1 MRTSG
6 RGSDILRRLAGAR
19 RQPSKARVETAHEM
33 QGQPEATRHGEIE
46 RESRDT
52 EATGWRGFRR
62 RHGLAIVGVLNF
74 LVFFVVWQ
82 LVQTYTPIVDT
93 QWVPVPTV
101 ILKDLYENIANGV
114 LLEQARYS
122 FTNMVVAY
130 LLSVVVGVPL
140 GLVMGVSRMFRMLLG
155 PYMWALYA
163 APTIAIAP
171 VVILILGIGAPA
183 TILVI
188 AINAFFPLAINTMD
202 GVATVEENL
211 VKAARVFG
219 ANRYQVLRRVVVP
232 YTLPWIL
239 TGLRIAVTRALLGMV
254 FVEVFFSPQ
263 GLGYLIRQA
272 SDVSDAATA
281 YSVILIVVISSVV
294 LVQLFRYLEA
304 KFTPWSQEIQI

>member
-1 MRTSG
+1 MSEG
-6 RGSDILRRLAGAR
+6 PRGSGILRRLAGSRAR
-19 RQPSKARVETAHEM
+19 QSKARVE
-33 QGQPEATRHGEIE
+33 QPEAAWPGAIV
-46 RESRDT
+46 RESRD
-52 EATGWRGFRR
+52 ADVTGWRRFRQ
-62 RHGLAIVGVLNF
+62 RHGLALIGLLNF
-74 LVFFVVWQ
+74 LTFFVVWQ
-82 LVQTYTPIVDT
+82 VVQTYAPIVDT
-93 QWVPVPTV
+93 QWVPQPSV
-101 ILKDLYENIANGV
+101 ILQDLFDNIMDGV

-122 FTNMVVAY
+122 FTNMLIAY

-140 GLVMGVSRMFRMLLG
+140 GLLMGISRISRMLLG

-171 VVILILGIGAPA
+171 IVILIFGIGAPA

-188 AINAFFPLAINTMD
+188 AINAFFPLTINTMD

-219 ANRYQVLRRVVVP
+219 ANRYQVLWRVVVP

-281 YSVILIVVISSVV
+281 YSVILIVVISSVL
-294 LVQLFRYLEA
+294 LVQIFRYLEA

>member
-1 MRTSG
+1 MSDGG
-6 RGSDILRRLAGAR
+6 RGSDILRRLSGSR
-19 RQPSKARVETAHEM
+19 GRVSKAHAEAADER
-33 QGQPEATRHGEIE
+33 QGREGV
-46 RESRDT
+46 ESRSRET
-52 EATGWRGFRR
+52 EVTGWKGFRQ
-62 RHGLAIVGVLNF
+62 RHGLAIIGVLNF
-74 LVFFVVWQ
+74 LVFFVIWQ

-93 QWVPVPTV
+93 QWVPPPTV
-101 ILKDLYENIANGV
+101 ILKDLWDNIANGV

-122 FTNMVVAY
+122 FTNMFIAY
-130 LLSVVVGVPL
+130 LLSVLVGVPL
-140 GLVMGVSRMFRMLLG
+140 GLVMGVSQMFRMLLG

-188 AINAFFPLAINTMD
+188 AINAFFPLTINTMD

-211 VKAARVFG
+211 VRAARVFG

-254 FVEVFFSPQ
+254 FVEIFFSPQ

-294 LVQLFRYLEA
+294 LVQIFRYLEA

>member
-1 MRTSG
+1 M
-6 RGSDILRRLAGAR
+6 
-19 RQPSKARVETAHEM
+19 SKARVETAPDR
-33 QGQPEATRHGEIE
+33 QGQTPTARDGGIGPRPREIE
-46 RESRDT
+46 V
-52 EATGWRGFRR
+52 TGWKGFRQ
-62 RHGLAIVGVLNF
+62 RHWLGLVGVLNF

-82 LVQTYTPIVDT
+82 LVQTYTPVVDT
-93 QWVPVPTV
+93 QWVPVPTA
-101 ILKDLYENIANGV
+101 ILKDLWENIANGV
-114 LLEQARYS
+114 LIEQARYS
-122 FTNMVVAY
+122 FTNMLVAY
-130 LLSVVVGVPL
+130 LLSVLFGVPL
-140 GLVMGVSRMFRMLLG
+140 GLIMGVSRMSRMLFG
-155 PYMWALYA
+155 PYIWALYA

-171 VVILILGIGAPA
+171 VVILIFGIGAPA

-188 AINAFFPLAINTMD
+188 AMNAFFPLAINTMD

-211 VKAARVFG
+211 VRAARVFG

-281 YSVILIVVISSVV
+281 YSVILIVVISSVL